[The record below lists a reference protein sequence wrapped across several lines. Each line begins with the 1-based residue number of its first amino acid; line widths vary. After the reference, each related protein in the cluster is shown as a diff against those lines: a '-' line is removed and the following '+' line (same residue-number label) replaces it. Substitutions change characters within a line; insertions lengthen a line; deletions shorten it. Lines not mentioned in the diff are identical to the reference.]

1 MRTWKIAKRP
11 SPWSGR
17 NGRADDGTLGRIRY
31 FNAVPPL
38 VERWLGLSEDEKIR
52 IFESARSQVS
62 QEAHKQ
68 SQDRLYVT
76 QLLHAACPE
85 LENQDICKEFQGKG
99 VIEIVERLLKGVEDD
114 GYLESSAMLERRTKK
129 FLKWIESRGALDST
143 ETNKKML
150 IIFRNY
156 FLCCF
161 SVALLRE
168 FHPGFVR
175 GNNE

>member
-1 MRTWKIAKRP
+1 M
-11 SPWSGR
+11 
-17 NGRADDGTLGRIRY
+17 
-31 FNAVPPL
+31 
-38 VERWLGLSEDEKIR
+38 
-52 IFESARSQVS
+52 
-62 QEAHKQ
+62 
-68 SQDRLYVT
+68 T

-85 LENQDICKEFQGKG
+85 LENQDICREFQGKG
-99 VIEIVERLLKGVEDD
+99 VIEIVERSLKGVEDD
-114 GYLESSAMLERRTKK
+114 GYLESSTMLERRTKK

-168 FHPGFVR
+168 VYPALVR
-175 GNNE
+175 GNG